1 MQTYEDKL
9 LENER
14 TQTRWLIR
22 LKRASN
28 KLEKL
33 RLQRVRLLRAQAK
46 DLTVE
51 ANATEKAAAAAAAP
65 KGKRGRP
72 ERRINV

>member
-51 ANATEKAAAAAAAP
+51 ADATEKAAAAP
-65 KGKRGRP
+65 KAKRGRP